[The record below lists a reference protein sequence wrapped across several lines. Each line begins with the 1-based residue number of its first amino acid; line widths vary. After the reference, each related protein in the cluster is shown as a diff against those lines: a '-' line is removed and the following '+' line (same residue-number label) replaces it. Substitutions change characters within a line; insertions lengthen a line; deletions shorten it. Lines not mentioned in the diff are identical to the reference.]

1 MRRARTEEEQG
12 VGFSAKFSEY
22 PGGASVQPAPPELN
36 PLNSP
41 RSSAMK
47 KLFRTGILLFAALAT
62 ACTSPY
68 QAQMGAL
75 NQAYAAGMVAPSE
88 YNRQM
93 SSLAMADAG
102 WQQAN
107 ANAATTAAVVG
118 IAALGTAAIIS
129 AADDDCRPR
138 RHYSSSSCYTP
149 RYYSSRSS
157 CYTPRHYSSRSC
169 YTPRYSYGYDRCYTP
184 APRCG
189 W

>member
-1 MRRARTEEEQG
+1 
-12 VGFSAKFSEY
+12 
-22 PGGASVQPAPPELN
+22 
-36 PLNSP
+36 
-41 RSSAMK
+41 MK
-47 KLFRTGILLFAALAT
+47 KLLRTGILLFAALAS

-75 NQAYAAGMVAPSE
+75 NQAYAAGMVAPSD
-88 YNRQM
+88 YQRQM
-93 SSLAMADAG
+93 TGLSMADAG

-138 RHYSSSSCYTP
+138 RHY
-149 RYYSSRSS
+149 
-157 CYTPRHYSSRSC
+157 YSSRSC
-169 YTPRYSYGYDRCYTP
+169 YTPRYYSRSSCYTPRYYRGYDRCYTP